1 MNIEYIGFHFEQIF
15 IEFNLCFFLQFKQMN
30 ESKLRKGT
38 KYVTLKDEDVHTV
51 TGALKQFYREL
62 KTDLIPIEIVK
73 RLPDDL
79 GMWSIF
85 TF

>member
-1 MNIEYIGFHFEQIF
+1 
-15 IEFNLCFFLQFKQMN
+15 MN

-38 KYVTLKDEDVHTV
+38 KYVALKDEDVHTV
-51 TGALKQFYREL
+51 TGALKQFFREL

-79 GMWSIF
+79 GKARYDLSSAK
-85 TF
+85 TFLTRSLKFQREKKI

>member
-1 MNIEYIGFHFEQIF
+1 MFSAVALLHSCELTSYRGFI
-15 IEFNLCFFLQFKQMN
+15 LQMN

-38 KYVTLKDEDVHTV
+38 KYVALKDEDVHTV
-51 TGALKQFYREL
+51 TGALKQFFREL

-79 GMWSIF
+79 GE
-85 TF
+85 